1 MLFIIAVEYK
11 GSQKKKSLND
21 IKDEVLGSVIN
32 IEKNDEPGLD
42 DVVGNGKDTQE
53 AVGIIKEYEKF

>member
-1 MLFIIAVEYK
+1 MEYK

-21 IKDEVLGSVIN
+21 IKDEVLGSLIN

-42 DVVGNGKDTQE
+42 DVVGNGKDT
-53 AVGIIKEYEKF
+53 